1 MQMQNEIEYEY
12 NEFLRDINDSGF
24 VFGRYMDECEYE
36 DEYSHNTIDQAMGI
50 LQGKIK
56 RYLHENRPGEFVVTS
71 GWCIFVMTPNR
82 ARESDVLEKTIN
94 NFLVR

>member
-12 NEFLRDINDSGF
+12 NEFLSDINDSGF
-24 VFGRYMDECEYE
+24 VFGRYMDEDEYE
-36 DEYSHNTIDQAMGI
+36 DEYSHNAIDEATEI
-50 LQGKIK
+50 LEEKI
-56 RYLHENRPGEFVVTS
+56 RTYLHENRPGEFVVTS

-82 ARESDVLEKTIN
+82 ARESDVLEKTID

>member
-1 MQMQNEIEYEY
+1 MQMQLEIEYEY
-12 NEFLRDINDSGF
+12 NQFLEDMKESGF
-24 VFGRYMDECEYE
+24 VFGRYMDEDEYE
-36 DEYSHNTIDQAMGI
+36 DEYSHNAIDKSMAI

-56 RYLHENRPGEFVVTS
+56 RYLHENRSGEFVVTS

-82 ARESDVLEKTIN
+82 ARESNVLEKTID

>member
-1 MQMQNEIEYEY
+1 MQMQLEIEYEC
-12 NEFLRDINDSGF
+12 NQFLKDINDSGF
-24 VFGRYMDECEYE
+24 IFGRYMDEDEYE
-36 DEYSHNTIDQAMGI
+36 DDYSHNAIDKAMAI

-71 GWCIFVMTPNR
+71 GWCIFVMTPDR
-82 ARESDVLEKTIN
+82 ARQSNVSEKTIN